1 MIFPH
6 PTSISLA
13 NMNFFRP
20 FAPFFATLVCAQIL
34 CDHGLAT
41 DPAAVTATIDV
52 AHPEAVIPKSFAGFS
67 REWRRFPSPDGGPA
81 GAVHPTYLRLLE
93 HLAAFNEEGLS
104 FRVGGNSAD
113 GMGTVPEDDRWR
125 QLGEIF
131 KATRT
136 PLIINL
142 NLAKEDAELD
152 KNLIRAAQRLLP
164 PGAIATFELG
174 NEPDGWK
181 GRYRPADYTYEQY
194 LEVFHK
200 VAEQLV
206 PSLTPGLAGP
216 AWAHAAPPEVL
227 TQFLAKERPF
237 INLLTVHSYRFDPK
251 SHPEVKKLLE
261 EGPTAGFAK
270 SLAPGIKVAHD
281 AGLKLRLG
289 EAGSA
294 WGGGLAGFS
303 DTYACSLWTIDFLF
317 ELAHAGLDGVNF
329 HGGGTSHYTAI
340 KEDVDKVRGK
350 AIISASAPYYG
361 MLVFA
366 EAVAHEARFV
376 PVQTAGPA
384 TRVKF
389 WATVDRAGTVRVVII
404 NKDLSAPADV
414 EVRSPEKKGSA
425 TLKRLEAPSLD
436 ATAGLTFAGQTFD
449 GSVDGNPTGAL
460 KEETI
465 AGQQDALRFHLA
477 PASAALLTIPAAP

>member
-1 MIFPH
+1 MRFLRLFVRFSAVL
-6 PTSISLA
+6 TLAWSLSA
-13 NMNFFRP
+13 NS
-20 FAPFFATLVCAQIL
+20 
-34 CDHGLAT
+34 
-41 DPAAVTATIDV
+41 PAAEPVAVTATIDV
-52 AHPEAVIPKSFAGFS
+52 AHPQRAIPKSFAGFS

-93 HLAAFNEEGLS
+93 NLAAFNEEGLS

-113 GMGTVPEDDRWR
+113 GIGAVPEDDRWR
-125 QLGEIF
+125 QIGQVF
-131 KATRT
+131 KATHT
-136 PLIINL
+136 PLIINI
-142 NLAKEDAELD
+142 NLAKENVELD
-152 KNLIRAAQRLLP
+152 KDLIRAAQRLLP

-181 GRYRPADYTYEQY
+181 GRYRPEDYTYEQY
-194 LEVFHK
+194 LEAFHK
-200 VAEQLV
+200 VAGQLV

-216 AWAHAAPPEVL
+216 AWAHSAPPEVL

-251 SHPEVKKLLE
+251 SHPDVKKLLD

-270 SLAPGIKVAHD
+270 SLVPGIQVAHD

-294 WGGGLAGFS
+294 WGGGIAGFS

-329 HGGGTSHYTAI
+329 HGGRVSHYTAI
-340 KEDVDKVRGK
+340 KEDVDKASGK

-361 MLVFA
+361 MLVFS

-376 PVQTAGPA
+376 PVQTVGPA

-389 WATVDRAGTVRVVII
+389 WATIDRTGTVRVVVI
-404 NKDLSAPADV
+404 NKDLAAPADV
-414 EVRSPEKKGSA
+414 EVRLPGKEAGA
-425 TLKRLEAPSLD
+425 TLKRLEAPALD
-436 ATAGLTFAGQTFD
+436 ATAGLTYAGQTFD
-449 GSVDGNPTGAL
+449 GSPDGNPVGAL
-460 KEETI
+460 KPEMLTV
-465 AGQQDALRFHLA
+465 QDGALRFHLA
-477 PASAALLTIPAAP
+477 PASTALLTVPAAL

>member
-1 MIFPH
+1 MYFLRP
-6 PTSISLA
+6 LA
-13 NMNFFRP
+13 Q
-20 FAPFFATLVCAQIL
+20 FFASVALALPLCA
-34 CDHGLAT
+34 HSGA
-41 DPAAVTATIDV
+41 AESVAVTATIDV
-52 AHPEAVIPKSFAGFS
+52 SHPQSAIPKSFAGFS
-67 REWRRFPSPDGGPA
+67 REWRRFPSPDGGAA
-81 GAVHPTYLRLLE
+81 GEVHPAYLRLLE
-93 HLAAFNEEGLS
+93 NLAAFNDEGLS

-125 QLGEIF
+125 QLGAVF

-136 PLIINL
+136 PLIINI
-142 NLAKEDAELD
+142 NLAKENAELD
-152 KNLIRAAQRLLP
+152 KDLIRAAQRLLP

-194 LEVFHK
+194 LEAYHK
-200 VAEQLV
+200 VAGQLV

-216 AWAHAAPPEVL
+216 AWAHGAPPDVL
-227 TQFLAKERPF
+227 TQFLAKQRPF

-251 SHPEVKKLLE
+251 SHPEVKKLLD

-270 SLAPGIKVAHD
+270 SLVPGIKVAHD

-294 WGGGLAGFS
+294 WSGGVAGFS

-329 HGGGTSHYTAI
+329 HGGGVSHYTAI
-340 KEDVDKVRGK
+340 NEDVDKASGK

-361 MLVFA
+361 MLVFC

-376 PVQTAGPA
+376 PVQTAGTA
-384 TRVKF
+384 KRVKF
-389 WATVDRAGTVRVVII
+389 WATVDRAGMVRVLVI
-404 NKDLSAPADV
+404 NKELAAPAEV
-414 EVRSPEKKGSA
+414 EMHLPGRQAVA

-436 ATAGLTFAGQTFD
+436 ATSGLIYAGQTFD
-449 GSVDGNPTGAL
+449 GSADGNPVGAL
-460 KEETI
+460 KQEVLTE
-465 AGQQDALRFHLA
+465 QDGVLRFPIG
-477 PASAALLTIPAAP
+477 PASAALLSVPAAP